1 MRWIGLVGMLVIL
14 AIAFALSKNR
24 RAIRWRTVGWA
35 FALQLTFAFLV
46 LYWETGKQALES
58 FSNGVSGAIGYAD
71 QGSSFLFGWLAGN
84 QSAVGEK
91 LGIPGIGGFIFAFK
105 VLPIIIFICAFF
117 SILYHFGIIQ
127 IVVKGMAW
135 VMQKTMRVSGAEA
148 LCVAA
153 NVFIGQTEAPI
164 LIAPYIP
171 TMTTSELL
179 TMMTGGMAHV
189 SGAVML
195 AYVTMGAPL
204 KYLITASVMAAPG
217 TFLIAKILW
226 PETETPVTMGTVRMK
241 VEKTSTNFIDAAAAG
256 ASQGMTLVLNISAML
271 IAFVALIAMLNG
283 FLGWVGHF
291 WGQPDFSLQRVF
303 GWVLGPLAY
312 ILGTPSQDTAVVGN
326 LIANKTVI
334 NEFFAFSMMKDVV
347 GSLSEKGKLIATFAL
362 CGFANFSSIGIQI
375 GGIGGLAPTRK
386 SDLARL
392 GFRALLAGSLV
403 SFMTAAIAGLIWEFA
418 GVSAR

>member
-1 MRWIGLVGMLVIL
+1 MRWIGLVGMLLIVG
-14 AIAFALSKNR
+14 AAFALSRNR
-24 RAIRWRTVGWA
+24 AAIRWRTIGWA
-35 FALQLTFAFLV
+35 FALQLAFAAVV
-46 LYWETGKQALES
+46 LYWDKGKDALEA
-58 FSNGVSGAIGYAD
+58 FSNKVSSAIGYAD
-71 QGSSFLFGWLAGN
+71 KGSSFLFGWLAGPMDD
-84 QSAVGEK
+84 
-91 LGIPGIGGFIFAFK
+91 LGAKTGLPLRGFIFAFK

-117 SILYHFGIIQ
+117 SLLYYFGIIQ
-127 IVVKGMAW
+127 VLVKAMAW
-135 VMQKTMRVSGAEA
+135 VMQKTMKVSGAEA

-153 NVFIGQTEAPI
+153 NVFIGQTEAPV

-171 TMTTSELL
+171 AMTTSELL

-226 PETETPVTMGTVRMK
+226 PETESPVTMGTVRMQ
-241 VEKTSTNFIDAAAAG
+241 VEKTSANFIDATASG
-256 ASQGMTLVLNISAML
+256 ATQGMTLVLNISAML

-291 WGQPDFSLQRVF
+291 WGSPEFSLQTIF
-303 GWVLGPLAY
+303 GWVLGPLA
-312 ILGTPSQDTAVVGN
+312 ILLGAPREDAAIVGN

-347 GSLSEKGKLIATFAL
+347 GQLSEKGRLVATFAL

-403 SFMTAAIAGLIWEFA
+403 SFMTAAIAGLIWEL
-418 GVSAR
+418 GVVR

>member
-1 MRWIGLVGMLVIL
+1 MRWIGLVGMLLIVVV
-14 AIAFALSKNR
+14 AFALSRNR
-24 RAIRWRTVGWA
+24 AAIRWRTIGWA
-35 FALQLTFAFLV
+35 FALQLAFAAVV
-46 LYWETGKQALES
+46 LYWDKGKDALEA
-58 FSNGVSGAIGYAD
+58 FSNKVSSAIGYAD
-71 QGSSFLFGWLAGN
+71 KGSSFLFGWLAGPMDD
-84 QSAVGEK
+84 
-91 LGIPGIGGFIFAFK
+91 LGSKTGLPLRGFIFAFK

-117 SILYHFGIIQ
+117 SLLYYFGIIQ
-127 IVVKGMAW
+127 VLVKAMAW
-135 VMQKTMRVSGAEA
+135 VMQKTMKVSGAEA

-153 NVFIGQTEAPI
+153 NVFIGQTEAPV

-171 TMTTSELL
+171 AMTTSELL

-226 PETETPVTMGTVRMK
+226 PETESPVTMGTVKMQ
-241 VEKTSTNFIDAAAAG
+241 VEKTSANFIDATASG
-256 ASQGMTLVLNISAML
+256 ATQGMTLVLNISAML

-283 FLGWVGHF
+283 FLGWVGHY
-291 WGQPDFSLQRVF
+291 WGNPEFSLQTVF
-303 GWVLGPLAY
+303 GWVLGPLA
-312 ILGTPSQDTAVVGN
+312 ILLGAPKEDAALVGN

-347 GSLSEKGKLIATFAL
+347 GQLSEKGKLIATFAL

-403 SFMTAAIAGLIWEFA
+403 SFMTAAIAGLIWEL
-418 GVSAR
+418 GVIR

>member
-1 MRWIGLVGMLVIL
+1 MRWIGLVGMVVIVGV
-14 AIAFALSKNR
+14 ALLLSRNR
-24 RAIRWRTVGWA
+24 AAIRWRTIGWA
-35 FALQLTFAFLV
+35 FLLQLAFAAVV
-46 LYWETGKQALES
+46 LYWDKGKEGLEA
-58 FSNGVSGAIGYAD
+58 FSNKVSSAIGYAD
-71 QGSSFLFGWLAGN
+71 KGSSFLFGWLAGPMDD
-84 QSAVGEK
+84 
-91 LGIPGIGGFIFAFK
+91 LGAKTGVPLRGFIFAFK

-117 SILYHFGIIQ
+117 SLLYYFGVIQ
-127 IVVKGMAW
+127 VLVKAMAW

-153 NVFIGQTEAPI
+153 NVFIGQTEAPV

-171 TMTTSELL
+171 SMTTSELL

-226 PETETPVTMGTVRMK
+226 PETEVPTTMGTVKMQ
-241 VEKTSTNFIDAAAAG
+241 VEKTSANFIDATASG
-256 ASQGMTLVLNISAML
+256 ATQGMTLVLNISAML
-271 IAFVALIAMLNG
+271 IAFVALIAMFNG

-291 WGQPDFSLQRVF
+291 WGNPEFSLQTIF
-303 GWVLGPLAY
+303 GWVLGPLA
-312 ILGTPSQDTAVVGN
+312 ILLGAPKEDAAIVGN

-347 GSLSEKGKLIATFAL
+347 GQLSEKGKLIATFAL

-403 SFMTAAIAGLIWEFA
+403 SFMTAAIAGLIWEL
-418 GVSAR
+418 GVIK